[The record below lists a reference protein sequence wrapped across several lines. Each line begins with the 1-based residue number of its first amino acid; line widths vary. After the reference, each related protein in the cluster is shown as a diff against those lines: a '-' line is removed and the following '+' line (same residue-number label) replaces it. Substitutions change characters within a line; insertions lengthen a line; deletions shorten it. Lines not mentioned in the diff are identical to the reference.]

1 MATAQTCHV
10 TYDPGCLRDPV
21 SYQCAMGSV
30 GSLIE
35 KQDFVDDTSLDRRFP
50 QGCRQPGPNKGGI
63 QREVLSYLNI
73 TKKDWKSG
81 KKLAGGLPFRREHSV
96 DERENGYP
104 STHCRDRQGTNFT
117 KTSLPERGR
126 YDKPR
131 INTPSFK
138 PIGVK
143 NFFSMENLSPSSGTK
158 LSHSQNSL
166 STPVH
171 RGPLRATQLHT
182 ISQDERE
189 EEGDTLSDSGP
200 CSVNSVPCYTP
211 ASGTPQAPLSAST
224 GHLSHIGG
232 SLDRAMRGSGE
243 KAPCRSMAVLNRLYS
258 AGDPPP
264 PYEYSRSL
272 EDMVQQLEEQLQQ
285 RGVEA
290 QPLQQ
295 KEVEKQPR
303 QRSPSGKEDPFAQV
317 CENKRQLWMEELE
330 ELKQMYVLKLHQVS
344 QQALRSQRILQLQL
358 YKVQQEK
365 KRLQD
370 EMTLLRTECEELK
383 HRQAPPRGL
392 NPKQEEA
399 KWEVSQKAAEISL
412 LKQQLRDSQAELA
425 QKTDEVSSLKA
436 QLQDAKALVQ
446 KYEVT
451 AASDA
456 IPVSPKR
463 HWRDFGPPA
472 SEHLRGKLDSKGHVK
487 EMGLE
492 LATEEPQG
500 FASCE
505 TDDSKCRG
513 LQGDCVLPVEVQVE
527 RLQAA
532 LRLERRQSEALL
544 GAFEMERRTWKQ
556 EKERVLKYQRE
567 IQTGYM
573 EMYHRSQALERE
585 LQDIKRLRSDSI
597 SPTSLW
603 MGQVDSSDT

>member
-1 MATAQTCHV
+1 MAQTCHV
-10 TYDPGCLRDPV
+10 TYDPGYLRDPV

-35 KQDFVDDTSLDRRFP
+35 KQDFEDDASFDRRIP
-50 QGCRQPGPNKGGI
+50 QGCRQPGPNKGAI

-81 KKLAGGLPFRREHSV
+81 NKLAGGLPFRREHSM

-104 STHCRDRQGTNFT
+104 SNHCKDRRGTDFT

-126 YDKPR
+126 YDKPL
-131 INTPSFK
+131 IKTPSFK

-143 NFFSMENLSPSSGTK
+143 NFFSMENLSPSSGHK
-158 LSHSQNSL
+158 LSQSQNSL
-166 STPVH
+166 STPMH

-189 EEGDTLSDSGP
+189 EEADTLSDSGP
-200 CSVNSVPCYTP
+200 CSVNSVPCYAP
-211 ASGTPQAPLSAST
+211 GSGTPQTPLSAST
-224 GHLSHIGG
+224 GHLSLIGG

-243 KAPCRSMAVLNRLYS
+243 KVPCRSMAVLNRLYS

-264 PYEYSRSL
+264 PYEYSHSL
-272 EDMVQQLEEQLQQ
+272 EDMVQQLEAQLQQ

-290 QPLQQ
+290 RPLQQ
-295 KEVEKQPR
+295 KDVEAQPR
-303 QRSPSGKEDPFAQV
+303 QRSPNGKEDPFAQV

-330 ELKQMYVLKLHQVS
+330 ELKQMYVLKLQQVS

-365 KRLQD
+365 KRLQ
-370 EMTLLRTECEELK
+370 EELTLLRTECEEMK
-383 HRQAPPRGL
+383 RRQVPPRGL

-412 LKQQLRDSQAELA
+412 LKQQLQDSQAVLA
-425 QKTDEVSSLKA
+425 QKTDELSILKA
-436 QLQDAKALVQ
+436 QLQDARALVQ

-451 AASDA
+451 APTDS
-456 IPVSPKR
+456 IRVSPKR
-463 HWRDFGPPA
+463 HLKELGPSS
-472 SEHLRGKLDSKGHVK
+472 SEHLRGKLDSKGLVK
-487 EMGLE
+487 EVGLE
-492 LATEEPQG
+492 QAPEELRD

-585 LQDIKRLRSDSI
+585 LQDIKRLRPDAI